1 MLSAPAARPRI
12 LHCRNLHVHSDFA
25 VLKKFVRQLSQPSSQ
40 HRTTARAPTRD
51 QRTTPR
57 AGRGP
62 RKHARRPKRSH
73 PTVCCVPSPLPRAT
87 SHVHAPAT
95 QQAHTSH
102 SARVSRLDALQTH
115 HLSGNIHVTLYTL
128 SPNSTCTRWEW
139 NIWINTGSCS
149 PRASYSRRVTLAATH
164 AWACDRESDDWTT
177 HDTRAT
183 QVWSAK

>member
-1 MLSAPAARPRI
+1 MY
-12 LHCRNLHVHSDFA
+12 SDFA
-25 VLKKFVRQLSQPSSQ
+25 VLTHDSQQ
-40 HRTTARAPTRD
+40 HAPTRD
-51 QRTTPR
+51 PRQGPADHATGWAWATQARAKAEAQPPDRLLRPLTPATR
-57 AGRGP
+57 HIAC
-62 RKHARRPKRSH
+62 AR
-73 PTVCCVPSPLPRAT
+73 
-87 SHVHAPAT
+87 APAPRR
-95 QQAHTSH
+95 QRQRPEQAHF
-102 SARVSRLDALQTH
+102 LDALH
-115 HLSGNIHVTLYTL
+115 AANSPMLSGDIHVTLYTL